1 MQKCSYMLHLL
12 DTNAD
17 TRDIV
22 WDPSIRIYLIIIK
35 MNIHDYTIPIIEMNM
50 YRFYH
55 CYQTPFSIVCH
66 RVDNENIL
74 PSEPNS
80 RLLFVPKYLPEVL
93 DTLVLN
99 YKYYQNVK
107 IVKVKT

>member
-1 MQKCSYMLHLL
+1 
-12 DTNAD
+12 
-17 TRDIV
+17 
-22 WDPSIRIYLIIIK
+22 
-35 MNIHDYTIPIIEMNM
+35 MNK

-55 CYQTPFSIVCH
+55 CYQKPFLIVCYP
-66 RVDNENIL
+66 VDNENIL

-80 RLLFVPKYLPEVL
+80 RLLFVSKYVPEVF

-107 IVKVKT
+107 IIKKV